1 MLFYMCF
8 KGRIDWNCPSWP
20 HTILT
25 IYISSFMTGGPGK
38 EYGTN
43 EPPPSRIQELGR
55 VKRRHNV
62 SYQLPRILL
71 AGIHLG
77 WAMRT
82 PPRRK
87 DPELEW
93 PARDNLKTHP
103 IMIKLKTEPSGRAV
117 LLSSLTLLVP
127 ARVPLPKKVSFLLVC
142 VSPQTIHFWVL
153 DKSPLSGPGR
163 GPPFCNV
170 RKVITMVKLINITI
184 TAHSDHFVCMCVVR
198 TSKIYLPSKQ
208 ASGLQYSIVNYSYI
222 AIY

>member
-1 MLFYMCF
+1 MDILKVYNMMLFYMCF

-20 HTILT
+20 RTILT
-25 IYISSFMTGGPGK
+25 IYISYFMTGGPGK

-43 EPPPSRIQELGR
+43 EPPRSRIQELGR

-87 DPELEW
+87 DPEQEW

-103 IMIKLKTEPSGRAV
+103 IMIKLKTVNQVAEQ
-117 LLSSLTLLVP
+117 SSW
-127 ARVPLPKKVSFLLVC
+127 VPLPCWSLLGCPFPKKSL
-142 VSPQTIHFWVL
+142 
-153 DKSPLSGPGR
+153 
-163 GPPFCNV
+163 FC
-170 RKVITMVKLINITI
+170 
-184 TAHSDHFVCMCVVR
+184 
-198 TSKIYLPSKQ
+198 
-208 ASGLQYSIVNYSYI
+208 
-222 AIY
+222 